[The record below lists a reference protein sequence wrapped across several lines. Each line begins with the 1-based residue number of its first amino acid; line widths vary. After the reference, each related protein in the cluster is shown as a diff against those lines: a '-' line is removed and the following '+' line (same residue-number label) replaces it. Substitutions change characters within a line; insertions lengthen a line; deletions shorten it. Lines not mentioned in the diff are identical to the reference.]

1 MALERLATNL
11 NLIRERIKTAA
22 VGAGREPGEVTLVA
36 VTKRTPPEWA
46 RELFALNQ
54 LEMGE
59 NYPQELWT
67 KAETLQDLPEIR
79 WHMIGH
85 IQTNKLKRILPVVR
99 MVHAVDSLKL
109 LAAVADLLP
118 LAPHLTQICLQ
129 VNLSEEESK
138 HGWSADSIR
147 AEADQ
152 IARLIEA
159 QKIPVTGLMTIAGW
173 GTDGATARP
182 TFIKL
187 RRLSEELKART
198 GLPLRDLSMGM
209 SGDFEAAIAEGATHV
224 RVGSSLFEGLG
235 EAEA

>member
-99 MVHAVDSLKL
+99 MIHAVDSLKL

-147 AEADQ
+147 AE
-152 IARLIEA
+152 EVY
-159 QKIPVTGLMTIAGW
+159 IPNRPTPFHACPHR
-173 GTDGATARP
+173 ARP
-182 TFIKL
+182 L
-187 RRLSEELKART
+187 R
-198 GLPLRDLSMGM
+198 GLVQ
-209 SGDFEAAIAEGATHV
+209 H
-224 RVGSSLFEGLG
+224 
-235 EAEA
+235 